1 MQRTRRGHEWVP
13 SHAPATKARAI
24 AGHKQ
29 CERPG
34 RRVHDDGVRHAFRAH
49 QRAQPVKEQARAG
62 HQQHRD
68 DLATHHRR
76 CDADPRYGA
85 HGHQHQY
92 ERHQGRA
99 KRDHELI
106 DEYGWCRRTVNA
118 LCGVRRRSWRT
129 LRHGVAVDNE
139 RRGQEQDQ
147 HDAGEDRDQ
156 RPIEPSPRPVRVGT
170 RGARG
175 RAPLQRTHDATCL
188 PRSTGG
194 EEADDSEVT
203 FQAQLNATSC
213 CPKLR
218 CEAATRLQPNGKRQN
233 RHHDGQPIHDAST
246 TRWRPRPASSHAPW
260 TSRPAQPPRPAPM
273 RLCVAPLMSCA
284 QELPPRCAN
293 RPHTIKVSACSNTA
307 IR

>member
-34 RRVHDDGVRHAFRAH
+34 LRVHDDGVRHAFRAH

-106 DEYGWCRRTVNA
+106 DEYGWCGRTVNA

-139 RRGQEQDQ
+139 RRGLEQDQ
-147 HDAGEDRDQ
+147 HDAGE
-156 RPIEPSPRPVRVGT
+156 
-170 RGARG
+170 
-175 RAPLQRTHDATCL
+175 
-188 PRSTGG
+188 
-194 EEADDSEVT
+194 
-203 FQAQLNATSC
+203 
-213 CPKLR
+213 
-218 CEAATRLQPNGKRQN
+218 
-233 RHHDGQPIHDAST
+233 
-246 TRWRPRPASSHAPW
+246 RPRPAPDRTLASTRPGWNARSAW
-260 TSRPAQPPRPAPM
+260 TSATSANTRCHLPPAVDRRRGGRRQRGHLPCAAERHELLSEAAVRGGDTPTAQRQTAKPAP
-273 RLCVAPLMSCA
+273 
-284 QELPPRCAN
+284 
-293 RPHTIKVSACSNTA
+293 
-307 IR
+307 